1 MIRFLLKTP
10 RSTYLFIS
18 TLVFIFISPLLIES
32 EFAKFVRLFVYSFI
46 FITTIFAIKDKSKI
60 LRYVLYS
67 AVLLQFILFFS
78 DNKAVAIGIFTITG
92 IVFTF
97 VTGLL
102 IKQIARTKS
111 ISFEIMLEAISGYL
125 LLGIVSTILNTIVL
139 LFNHHALSINE
150 TGQWGEILY
159 YSFITLT
166 TIGYG
171 DILPLSPMARNIS
184 VFTGIVGQ
192 LYLTIII
199 ALIIGKLSSNQEHK
213 K

>member
-1 MIRFLLKTP
+1 
-10 RSTYLFIS
+10 
-18 TLVFIFISPLLIES
+18 
-32 EFAKFVRLFVYSFI
+32 
-46 FITTIFAIKDKSKI
+46 
-60 LRYVLYS
+60 
-67 AVLLQFILFFS
+67 
-78 DNKAVAIGIFTITG
+78 
-92 IVFTF
+92 
-97 VTGLL
+97 
-102 IKQIARTKS
+102 
-111 ISFEIMLEAISGYL
+111 MLEAISGYL

-139 LFNHHALSINE
+139 LFNHNALSINE
-150 TGQWGEILY
+150 AGQWGDVIY

-199 ALIIGKLSSNQEHK
+199 ALIIGKVSSIQELK